1 MDLFSAYAVNA
12 LAGDY
17 TEANLE
23 GENIHFVWATA
34 ANAQP
39 TAFFKVKFT
48 VKSDVAFGKY
58 DVDAS
63 IAEFYHGENRAAY
76 VAGTDYVVAAEHLG
90 LEVYCDH
97 VYKYTKPAGT
107 PAQADA
113 KHTVT
118 CEKCTEYV
126 EILPCEF
133 GAPVVVVPDE
143 CDSVGTSKI
152 VCEHCKYE
160 ISYDVDEIKDHK
172 WSAKWYVDGTTP
184 EDASRHYQKCEN
196 DDCDARNYADCSSL
210 TWNNVATANGSKH
223 ICDDCGREMACIWQ
237 TYGEEHGAT
246 CTEDAYTVYSCIK
259 LCGGKYTAVHAGTA
273 TGHNIVK
280 NPDGVTHSCTKCDEI
295 KNVACSFTKNIQTG
309 DSCMKDDIKECIC
322 GNRKVIA
329 APGFHAEEKKVIMY
343 KAPTERASG
352 YIQLTCTACNTK
364 LAYDMNKNLTKGVQ
378 FNDINDWYKDTAIF
392 AKSFNLMGGDAN
404 GNFDGNG
411 KLTRGM
417 VVTVLGRYMWGYL
430 EQMSEREFNAL
441 LDQLEAETGN
451 EAVELKDLKGDWY
464 DRYAIALST
473 IGVVKG
479 SYGNFN
485 PLSSIT
491 RGEMVTVLA
500 RIGFT
505 QDYIDSMSD
514 YAFEEFL
521 ADLAL
526 EYGTTPVE
534 FTDVE
539 GKFYERHARIL
550 SALGVVNGYANNLF
564 KGEANIT
571 REELAAVLVRF
582 LDLFGAVGIGFDEPV
597 DSFTDVDKV
606 SDWAVEYVEAVREM
620 GIFKGDGGKFKPQSN
635 ANRSEVAQTLYRMG
649 CYEGILLYLGN

>member
-1 MDLFSAYAVNA
+1 MFKRVSSIVLTVMMLISMLCTITVASAAPAPQLVLTADDVDGKVERGQDVTVTVGLSAAIDATGIEIVMPYNTDLFSAYEPTA

-17 TEANLE
+17 TEANLV

-97 VYKYTKPAGT
+97 AYKYTKPAGT

-118 CEKCTEYV
+118 CEKCNEYS

-152 VCEHCKYE
+152 VCKHCKYE

-184 EDASRHYQKCEN
+184 ETASRHYQKCEN
-196 DDCDARNYADCSSL
+196 ADCDARNYADCSSL

-237 TYGEEHGAT
+237 TFGEEHGAT

-329 APGFHAEEKKVIMY
+329 APGFHAEENKVIMY

-378 FNDINDWYKDTAIF
+378 FKDINDWYKDTAIF

-485 PLSSIT
+485 
-491 RGEMVTVLA
+491 GDNYV
-500 RIGFT
+500 
-505 QDYIDSMSD
+505 
-514 YAFEEFL
+514 
-521 ADLAL
+521 
-526 EYGTTPVE
+526 
-534 FTDVE
+534 
-539 GKFYERHARIL
+539 
-550 SALGVVNGYANNLF
+550 
-564 KGEANIT
+564 T
-571 REELAAVLVRF
+571 REELATFFVRYIDYIAPGTNATYGPANT
-582 LDLFGAVGIGFDEPV
+582 LSDMN
-597 DSFTDVDKV
+597 KV
-606 SDWAVEYVEAVREM
+606 SDWAKETAARAVATGLIAGSE
-620 GIFKGDGGKFKPQSN
+620 GKFNPQGTATRAQMATIMERVVRAHSEYPIVN
-635 ANRSEVAQTLYRMG
+635 A
-649 CYEGILLYLGN
+649 